1 MFLLTQMFPATM
13 LLLPMYVLMRR
24 LGLIDTMAGLV
35 IAYVAQALPF
45 CVWTMKGYYDTIP
58 RDLEEAALVDGSTRT
73 GAFFR
78 IILPLAAPALTIT
91 ALFAFMTG
99 WSEFIVA
106 RVILSSPNLATL
118 PLGLEGLSGTYQT
131 EWATYAAGSVLV
143 SVPVVALFLAL
154 NRFLVGGLTL
164 GGVKG

>member
-1 MFLLTQMFPATM
+1 
-13 LLLPMYVLMRR
+13 
-24 LGLIDTMAGLV
+24 
-35 IAYVAQALPF
+35 
-45 CVWTMKGYYDTIP
+45 
-58 RDLEEAALVDGSTRT
+58 
-73 GAFFR
+73 
-78 IILPLAAPALTIT
+78 
-91 ALFAFMTG
+91 MTG